1 MMNRVH
7 QIEMQSLSFVSL
19 SLKNTFTTYQ
29 VFLKAVRTLGR
40 ADETVCIEV
49 KLYVLFHDKGS
60 QTVTI
65 LCIVQSN
72 HTISSG
78 TRCCGTTYS
87 MSSEVGERCI
97 SNEPSDRTFDPRMLT
112 YG

>member
-1 MMNRVH
+1 MNKYINH
-7 QIEMQSLSFVSL
+7 HNPQYSPHSSSLQRNDLSLFIVSL

-65 LCIVQSN
+65 RSIV
-72 HTISSG
+72 
-78 TRCCGTTYS
+78 
-87 MSSEVGERCI
+87 
-97 SNEPSDRTFDPRMLT
+97 
-112 YG
+112 